1 MPRPLKVKLIGY
13 LRRMT
18 GFALHA
24 AVSAAIAAYRS
35 ALSIESLMRR
45 VMTSVPV
52 DAVVLRELAA
62 PSLSTSAWLHWPATT
77 FPRSFVR
84 SIQAASLSLSDL
96 LMSFRARELRSS
108 LTRSVTALPRT
119 RAYVSPF
126 IDAPGT
132 SKPVSLLKA
141 SLALTG
147 SKRVSAAR
155 YEIASCEW
163 EPFIPATLNSRGT
176 PLGLSC

>member
-96 LMSFRARELRSS
+96 LMSFRARELKS
-108 LTRSVTALPRT
+108 
-119 RAYVSPF
+119 
-126 IDAPGT
+126 
-132 SKPVSLLKA
+132 